1 MQRYF
6 VKGIVSEA
14 THSLD
19 FSKEQVHQLKKVM
32 RVRVGER
39 FEVVDDKSQLAIVEV
54 TELEPF
60 EVKVAELLEQKV
72 ELPVAVTIAV
82 GLSKGDKIDWI
93 VQKATEL
100 GVSEIIPLSMTRN
113 VVKWTGDKSTKKIER
128 LQKIAEEA
136 SEQSHRLKVP
146 RVTNVMTLKELTS
159 YTSFFE
165 QKLIAYEESAKFGE
179 SLQLVKSLQSLKE
192 NGRIIFVF
200 GPEGGI
206 EEQEVELLEK
216 SGYLPCSLGP
226 RILRAETAPL
236 YALSAVSYQCE
247 LL

>member
-1 MQRYF
+1 M
-6 VKGIVSEA
+6 
-14 THSLD
+14 
-19 FSKEQVHQLKKVM
+19 KV
-32 RVRVGER
+32 V
-39 FEVVDDKSQLAIVEV
+39 
-54 TELEPF
+54 
-60 EVKVAELLEQKV
+60 ELLEQKV

-82 GLSKGDKIDWI
+82 GLSKGDKLDWI

-113 VVKWTGDKSTKKIER
+113 VVKWTGDKSAKKIER

-146 RVTNVMTLKELTS
+146 RVTNVMTLKELAS
-159 YTSFFE
+159 YTSSFE
-165 QKLIAYEESAKFGE
+165 QKLIAYEESAKVGE
-179 SLQLVKSLQSLKE
+179 SLQLVQSLQLLQE
-192 NGRIIFVF
+192 QERIIFVF

-226 RILRAETAPL
+226 RIYAPKQHH
-236 YALSAVSYQCE
+236 YMH
-247 LL
+247 

>member
-6 VKGIVSEA
+6 VKGNVSET
-14 THSLD
+14 THSLV

-32 RVRVGER
+32 RVRAGEQ
-39 FEVVDDKSQLAIVEV
+39 FEVVDDASQLAIVEV
-54 TELEPF
+54 TELDPF
-60 EVKVAELLEQKV
+60 EVKVVELLEQKV
-72 ELPVAVTIAV
+72 ELPVSVTIAV
-82 GLSKGDKIDWI
+82 GLSKGDKLDWI

-113 VVKWTGDKSTKKIER
+113 VVKWTGDKSAKKIER
-128 LQKIAEEA
+128 LQKISVEDI
-136 SEQSHRLKVP
+136 EQSHRLKVT
-146 RVTNVMTLKELTS
+146 RVTCVMTLKELAT
-159 YTSFFE
+159 YTSDFE
-165 QKLIAYEESAKFGE
+165 QKLIAYEESAKVGE
-179 SLQLVKSLQSLKE
+179 RLQLVKSLQSLQE
-192 NGRIIFVF
+192 NERVIFIF

-206 EEQEVELLEK
+206 EEQEVALLEE

-236 YALSAVSYQCE
+236 YALAAVSYQCE

>member
-6 VKGIVSEA
+6 VKGIVSGA
-14 THSLD
+14 THSLE

-32 RVRVGER
+32 RVRVGEL
-39 FEVVDDKSQLAIVEV
+39 FEVVDEKSQLAIVEV

-60 EVKVAELLEQKV
+60 EVKVVELLEQEV

-82 GLSKGDKIDWI
+82 GLSKGDKLDWI

-113 VVKWTGDKSTKKIER
+113 VVKWTGDKADKKIER

-146 RVTNVMTLKELTS
+146 RVTSVMTLK
-159 YTSFFE
+159 
-165 QKLIAYEESAKFGE
+165 
-179 SLQLVKSLQSLKE
+179 
-192 NGRIIFVF
+192 
-200 GPEGGI
+200 
-206 EEQEVELLEK
+206 
-216 SGYLPCSLGP
+216 
-226 RILRAETAPL
+226 
-236 YALSAVSYQCE
+236 
-247 LL
+247 

>member
-6 VKGIVSEA
+6 VKGNVSET
-14 THSLD
+14 THSLQ
-19 FSKEQVHQLKKVM
+19 FSKDQVHQLKKVM
-32 RVRVGER
+32 RVRVGEQ
-39 FEVVDDKSQLAIVEV
+39 FEVVDDESRLAIVEV

-60 EVKVAELLEQKV
+60 EVKFVKLLEQKV

-82 GLSKGDKIDWI
+82 GLSKGDKLDWI

-100 GVSEIIPLSMTRN
+100 GVSEIVPLSMTRN
-113 VVKWTGDKSTKKIER
+113 VVKWSGDKANKKIER

-146 RVTNVMTLKELTS
+146 HVTSVMTLKELAN
-159 YTSFFE
+159 YTSDFE
-165 QKLIAYEESAKFGE
+165 QKLIAYEESAKVGE
-179 SLQLVKSLQSLKE
+179 SLQLVKSLQSLQE
-192 NGRIIFVF
+192 NERVIFVF

-206 EEQEVELLEK
+206 EEQEVELLEE

-236 YALSAVSYQCE
+236 YALAAVSYQCE